1 MMGEDLHRKSIET
14 VAAYLRRHRSLWR
27 AATIVVPALDAES
40 YVRWLIDE
48 RRPNLSP
55 AAWRQYRCAA
65 KAGLGQ
71 MAEAGTLGEAEC
83 GRLQA
88 ELDRA
93 KTYPRPNSEARTS
106 QMKLKAIPELDRLCA
121 YVLAT
126 GRSANRAPLARFLY
140 ASDAAGLR
148 PCEWPSAS
156 FEERQSGPYRYV
168 LRVVTAKHTN
178 GRANGDRRTLYWRTL
193 PKRRA
198 ASIIDT
204 IAEAKRQTE
213 IGRYERW
220 LASLRSL
227 LARVTREFFK
237 SPRTAR
243 NRKFPTLYS
252 GRHAAAARWK
262 QHYMSGAR
270 TAEDFERGAASVAAL
285 LGQAS
290 DATSTH
296 HYGRGRRG
304 DAVGL
309 ESVPEPDDA
318 EVARVRKRLLAERQF
333 MAEPRAPITSA
344 RRHK

>member
-1 MMGEDLHRKSIET
+1 MGQDLLQKSIET
-14 VAAYLRRHRSLWR
+14 VAAYLKRHRSLWR
-27 AATIVVPALDAES
+27 AAAIVVPALDAES

-48 RRPNLSP
+48 RRPSLSP

-71 MAEAGTLGEAEC
+71 MAETGALDEVESK
-83 GRLQA
+83 RLQA

-93 KTYPRPNSEARTS
+93 KTYPRPNSEARCRTS
-106 QMKLKAIPELDRLCA
+106 QMKLKGIPELDRLCA

-126 GRSANRAPLARFLY
+126 GRSANRPPLARFLF

-168 LRVVTAKHTN
+168 LCVVNAKHTN
-178 GRANGDRRTLYWRTL
+178 GRAHGERRTLYWRTL

-198 ASIIDT
+198 ASIIAT
-204 IAEAKRQTE
+204 IAEAKLQTE
-213 IGRYERW
+213 MGRYERW
-220 LASLRSL
+220 LATLRSL
-227 LARVTREFFK
+227 FARVTREYFK
-237 SPRTAR
+237 SSRAA
-243 NRKFPTLYS
+243 NGKFPTLYS

-270 TAEDFERGAASVAAL
+270 SREDFERGAASVAAL

-296 HYGRGRRG
+296 HYGRSRRG
-304 DAVGL
+304 GAVGL
-309 ESVPEPDDA
+309 ESVPEPDSA

-333 MAEPRAPITSA
+333 IAEPKGANHSA
-344 RRHK
+344 RNHK